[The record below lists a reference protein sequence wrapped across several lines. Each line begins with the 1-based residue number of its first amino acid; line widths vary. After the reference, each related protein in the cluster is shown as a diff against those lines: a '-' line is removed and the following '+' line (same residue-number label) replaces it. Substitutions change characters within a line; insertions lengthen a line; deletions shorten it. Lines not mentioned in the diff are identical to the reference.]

1 MAIKVTDI
9 RLDKSTGS
17 KNFFG
22 KTKVLFCINKMGI
35 SRKSPIRHLENS
47 NTNKDEP
54 RSKAVLAAVGT
65 TAKHSDDIITINIP
79 NLSCLSL
86 INF

>member
-1 MAIKVTDI
+1 
-9 RLDKSTGS
+9 
-17 KNFFG
+17 
-22 KTKVLFCINKMGI
+22 MGI